1 MKTASIILAA
11 MLAAP
16 AFAETTVGLHTV
28 SWHSGGNCMN
38 NENPGAYVQIDNGAT
53 FGTYH
58 NSCDR
63 QTFYVGGEFLK
74 HRFGPV
80 EVAGFAMAAT
90 GYFWPVTPGAFL
102 TLKAPVTKSDAVRLA
117 GHRWQNVTVLHLSVE
132 RKF

>member
-16 AFAETTVGLHTV
+16 AFAETTIGLHTF
-28 SWHSGGNCMN
+28 SWHSGGQCMN
-38 NENPGAYVQIDNGAT
+38 NENPGAYVQIDNGTT
-53 FGTYH
+53 FGTYL

-63 QTFYVGGEFLK
+63 QTFYVGAEFLK

-90 GYFWPVTPGAFL
+90 GYFMPITPGAFL
-102 TLKAPVTKSDAVRLA
+102 TLKAPISKTDSVRLA
-117 GHRWQNVTVLHLSVE
+117 GNHWDGVTVLHLTAE

>member
-16 AFAETTVGLHTV
+16 AFAETTIGLHTV

-38 NENPGAYVQIDNGAT
+38 NENPGAYVQVENGTT

-58 NSCDR
+58 NSCGR
-63 QTFYVGGEFLK
+63 QTFYVGGEVLS

-80 EVAGFAMAAT
+80 EGSVFAMAAT
-90 GYFWPVTPGAFL
+90 GYFMPITPGAFL
-102 TLKAPVTKSDAVRLA
+102 TLKAPISKTDSVRLA
-117 GHRWQNVTVLHLSVE
+117 GNHWDGVTVLHLTVE